1 MIVFFTILIIIL
13 AAVVC
18 ILNVI
23 AARESVAKE
32 KRSRCQAWGLVAT
45 CALVLTLYWAQRT
58 MASRQASN
66 LQGVIDSQ
74 ASMIDLLKRIPLNRN
89 IMGIEISYVPAKE
102 KWNEIKRAY
111 SKIKSPEADLPYYNA
126 PMIAESEGDHWNIDF
141 EPTEVKGEPIK
152 TPNGDLIPVGGNKKL
167 PKTSTTKNKLFEEVL
182 NEALLGLRIHW
193 GNGTDT
199 MLNQQQNYYPSA
211 MYISR
216 ERIKFI
222 IRPPLVLWNLN
233 ELKNNAQ
240 VTFFG
245 QNYPVDHLPQNFTI
259 RSLDPG
265 VKLEQTI
272 PLDWK
277 DRERQKFPSYD
288 EQVNPRT
295 SGPHKLAVTFEVFD
309 PGSGKPVL
317 PAPQ

>member
-1 MIVFFTILIIIL
+1 MIALIIIL

-23 AARESVAKE
+23 AARESTSQPVKF
-32 KRSRCQAWGLVAT
+32 RCQTGALVAT
-45 CALVLTLYWAQRT
+45 CALAITLYWAQRT
-58 MASRQASN
+58 TASRQTSN

-89 IMGIEISYVPAKE
+89 LMGIEISYTPSEE

-111 SKIKSPEADLPYYNA
+111 SKIKSPEPDLPYYNA
-126 PMIAESEGDHWNIDF
+126 PMIAESDGDHWNIDF

-152 TPNGDLIPVGGNKKL
+152 TLDGLVIQVGGNKKL

-182 NEALLGLRIHW
+182 NQALLGLRIRW

-199 MLNQQQNYYPSA
+199 VLNQQQNYYPSA
-211 MYISR
+211 MHISR

-222 IRPPLVLWNLN
+222 IRPPLILWNLN
-233 ELKNNAQ
+233 ELKNKAQ

-265 VKLEQTI
+265 VKLAQTI
-272 PLDWK
+272 QLNWR
-277 DRERQKFPSYD
+277 DRERPKFPSYD

-295 SGPHKLAVTFEVFD
+295 SGPHTLDVSFEVFD
-309 PGSGKPVL
+309 PSSGRPVL

>member
-1 MIVFFTILIIIL
+1 MTVFLIIIL
-13 AAVVC
+13 ATAVC

-23 AARESVAKE
+23 AAKESVSKRAKFW
-32 KRSRCQAWGLVAT
+32 CQTGALVAT
-45 CALVLTLYWAQRT
+45 CALALTLYWSQRT
-58 MASRQASN
+58 TASRQASN

-74 ASMIDLLKRIPLNRN
+74 ASVIDLLKRIPLNRN
-89 IMGIEISYVPAKE
+89 LEGIEISYVPSEE

-111 SKIKSPEADLPYYNA
+111 SKIKSPESDLPYHNA
-126 PMIAESEGDHWNIDF
+126 PMIAESDGDHWNIDF
-141 EPTEVKGEPIK
+141 EPTEVRGEPIK
-152 TPNGDLIPVGGNKKL
+152 TPNGLVIQVGGNKKL

-182 NEALLGLRIHW
+182 NQALLGLRIQW
-193 GNGTDT
+193 GNETDT
-199 MLNQQQNYYPSA
+199 VLNQQQDYYPSA
-211 MYISR
+211 IHISR
-216 ERIKFI
+216 DRIKFI

-233 ELKNNAQ
+233 ELKTRAQ

-272 PLDWK
+272 ALDWK
-277 DRERQKFPSYD
+277 DRERSKFPSYD
-288 EQVNPRT
+288 EQVYPRI
-295 SGPHKLAVTFEVFD
+295 SGPHPLAVTFQMFD
-309 PGSGKPVL
+309 PGTGRPVL